1 VRHTPRSLA
10 LTFLLLC
17 GMLCFSVPARAQS
30 VRETDLMMDSWQL
43 PEAKAAMDKLAV
55 GREDSADILYLR
67 GRYAFYT
74 GDYAAAIPLFDRAMA
89 VAGTRADWAHMREIT
104 QATMEVT
111 KGYERHLSP
120 KGRFAIYIEPG
131 KDRVL
136 LPFAFEALDK
146 AYDEI
151 GKELGYFPP
160 TPIRLEIYPQTA
172 VLAKV
177 SILTE
182 EEIRT
187 SGTIALCKYNRL
199 MVTSPKAL
207 LRGYPWVDTLVHE
220 YVHYVITAK
229 TSNRVPIW
237 MHEGMAKYLERRWR
251 GPDAAQLP
259 PSSENLLETR
269 VKQNKLITFAQMHPS
284 MAKLP
289 SQEDAAVAF
298 AEVYTVMEYLR
309 GEIGQGAFAQV
320 LDNIAQGL
328 EAPVAFAQVLNTTFS
343 AFEKRWTA
351 YLKTRKYP
359 AFPEDSGYQ
368 ERLEF
373 KEAGAKPA
381 ELDQIPK
388 PAARDHVHLGELLQA
403 RNRYKAAIVEYNK
416 AIKIMG
422 TGNPVL
428 QTRIAQCYL
437 ANNQPREALAALEPV
452 RDAYPSYVTT
462 WIELGRAAL
471 LNDQTEQARDYL
483 IEAARI
489 NPFNPEIHEQ
499 LAIAYD
505 RLGDTSKAEQ
515 SRSFAALVQ

>member
-1 VRHTPRSLA
+1 VKNNTLRSFLSLMMLCALLA
-10 LTFLLLC
+10 LAL
-17 GMLCFSVPARAQS
+17 PASAQS
-30 VRETDLMMDSWQL
+30 ARDADLMMDSWQL
-43 PEAKAAMDKLAV
+43 PEAKAVIDKIAQ
-55 GREDSADILYLR
+55 GKEDTPDVLYLR

-74 GDYAAAIPLFDRAMA
+74 GDYAGALPLLDRAI
-89 VAGTRADWAHMREIT
+89 GTIGKRADWVHMREIAAST
-104 QATMEVT
+104 LEVT
-111 KGYERHLSP
+111 RGYERHLSP

-136 LPFAFEALDK
+136 LPFAFEALDQ

-151 GKELGYFPP
+151 GKELGYYPP

-177 SILTE
+177 SVLTE

-220 YVHYVITAK
+220 YVHYVINAK
-229 TSNRVPIW
+229 SSNRVPIW

-309 GEIGQGAFAQV
+309 GEVGQGAFAQV
-320 LDNIAQGL
+320 LDNIAQGM
-328 EAPVAFAQVLNTTFS
+328 EAQEAFAEVLNTTFP
-343 AFEKRWTA
+343 AFEKRWLA

-359 AFPEDSGYQ
+359 AFSEDSGFQ

-403 RNRYKAAIVEYNK
+403 RNRYKAAIVEYQK

-422 TGNPVL
+422 SGNPVL

-437 ANNQPREALAALEPV
+437 ATDQPREALAALEPV

-471 LNDQTEQARDYL
+471 ANGQTAQARDYL

-489 NPFNPEIHEQ
+489 NPFNPDIHTQ
-499 LAIAYD
+499 LATAYD
-505 RLGDTSKAEQ
+505 RLGDAAKAQQARE
-515 SRSFAALVQ
+515 FAQLVQ

>member
-1 VRHTPRSLA
+1 MSLWVA
-10 LTFLLLC
+10 P
-17 GMLCFSVPARAQS
+17 VYAQS
-30 VRETDLMMDSWQL
+30 VREADALMDSWQMQ
-43 PEAKAAMDKLAV
+43 EAKAVIDKLSQ
-55 GREDSADILYLR
+55 GREDSPDILYLK
-67 GRYAFYT
+67 GRFAFYT
-74 GDYAAAIPLFDRAMA
+74 GDYAGALPFLDRAMA
-89 VAGTRADWAHMREIT
+89 ATSKRADWSHMRDIVAST
-104 QATMEVT
+104 LEVT
-111 KGYERHLSP
+111 RGYERHLSP
-120 KGRFAIYIEPG
+120 KGHFAIYIEPG

-146 AYDEI
+146 AYEEI
-151 GKELGYFPP
+151 GKELGYYPP
-160 TPIRLEIYPQTA
+160 TPIRLEIYPQTS

-220 YVHYVITAK
+220 YVHYVINAK

-259 PSSENLLETR
+259 PSSEHLLEQR

-309 GEIGQGAFAQV
+309 GEVGQGAFAQV
-320 LDNIAQGL
+320 LDHIAQGMD
-328 EAPVAFAQVLNTTFS
+328 APVAFAEVLGTTFPT
-343 AFEKRWTA
+343 FEKRWLG

-359 AFPEDSGYQ
+359 VFPEDSGFQ
-368 ERLEF
+368 DRLEF

-416 AIKIMG
+416 AIKLVG

-428 QTRIAQCYL
+428 QTRLAQCYL
-437 ANNQPREALAALEPV
+437 ATDQPHEALAALEPV

-471 LNDQTEQARDYL
+471 ANGQTANARDYL

-489 NPFNPEIHEQ
+489 NPFNPDIHTQ
-499 LAIAYD
+499 LAIAYE
-505 RLGDTSKAEQ
+505 RLGDNVKAEQ
-515 SRSFAALVQ
+515 SRAFAQLVQ